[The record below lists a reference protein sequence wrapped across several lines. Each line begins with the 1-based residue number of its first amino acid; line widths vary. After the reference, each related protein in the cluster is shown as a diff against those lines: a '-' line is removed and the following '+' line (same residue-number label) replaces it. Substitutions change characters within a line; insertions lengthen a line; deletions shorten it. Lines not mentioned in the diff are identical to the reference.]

1 MNVDQIQLDNDSF
14 PKHNK
19 TFDLTNDIF
28 LDERRLL
35 KSRQVHE
42 LMDRMIG
49 RVKPPSPPKEISKV
63 VQVLPSN
70 ILDNTRISITRDN
83 KTAPRKTIRA

>member
-1 MNVDQIQLDNDSF
+1 MKNVVFRIKNQEEEVLIKLEGNHKTVILIRLNLDNNESSF
-14 PKHNK
+14 PKQNK

-49 RVKPPSPPKEISKV
+49 RVKPPSPPKE
-63 VQVLPSN
+63 
-70 ILDNTRISITRDN
+70 
-83 KTAPRKTIRA
+83 A